1 MTTPVLG
8 SCEPHANA
16 YVIKPIDA
24 AKFAD
29 AIKQTDEFF
38 LSLMRQP
45 QYAPRLPDGSGTRI

>member
-8 SCEPHANA
+8 SCELRANA
-16 YVIKPIDA
+16 HVIKPVDA

-38 LSLMRQP
+38 LILMRQP
-45 QYAPRLPDGSGTRI
+45 QHAPRLPDGSGTRI